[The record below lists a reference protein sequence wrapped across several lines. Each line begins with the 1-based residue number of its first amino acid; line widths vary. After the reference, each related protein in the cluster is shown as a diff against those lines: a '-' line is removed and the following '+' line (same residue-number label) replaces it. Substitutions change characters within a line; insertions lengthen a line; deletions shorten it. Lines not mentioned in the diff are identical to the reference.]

1 MALPSPSSSARIAS
15 WTGVTRGRLLSR
27 GHKPVESSARS
38 AGIKSSSS
46 MFNYEQLGDAVLF
59 CRLPPP
65 LNSGRTGRLLAS
77 SVEVPA
83 LRFNDVDVQVRNID
97 VTRAQ
102 TLRRVL
108 TGIGPAAGVRDLV
121 AASMRQWESRV
132 AAANGR
138 QLG

>member
-1 MALPSPSSSARIAS
+1 MDKGDSKALAFARGQKQSRLIAAPI
-15 WTGVTRGRLLSR
+15 TRVSNR
-27 GHKPVESSARS
+27 A
-38 AGIKSSSS
+38 AAT
-46 MFNYEQLGDAVLF
+46 FDYEQLGCAVLSTSAAPQ
-59 CRLPPP
+59 LH
-65 LNSGRTGRLLAS
+65 SYGRLLPS

-97 VTRAQ
+97 VTCAQ